1 MCEWSN
7 LNLAKQIFIKLFT
20 NKIRSFIKSDFMKRG
35 RPNIR
40 SQIQPKILE
49 ILSKNNIP
57 MNVSTICSY
66 LSSEMKRPIS
76 WNTVKKYLDELVR
89 LDKVQAI
96 PLPHSKEENK
106 TGLTVYSI
114 KR

>member
-1 MCEWSN
+1 
-7 LNLAKQIFIKLFT
+7 
-20 NKIRSFIKSDFMKRG
+20 MKRG

-49 ILSKNNIP
+49 VLSKSNFP
-57 MNVSTICSY
+57 MNISMICSCVA
-66 LSSEMKRPIS
+66 SEIKKPVN
-76 WNTVKKYLDELVR
+76 WNTVKKYLDELVK

-106 TGLTVYSI
+106 VGLIVYSI
-114 KR
+114 KK